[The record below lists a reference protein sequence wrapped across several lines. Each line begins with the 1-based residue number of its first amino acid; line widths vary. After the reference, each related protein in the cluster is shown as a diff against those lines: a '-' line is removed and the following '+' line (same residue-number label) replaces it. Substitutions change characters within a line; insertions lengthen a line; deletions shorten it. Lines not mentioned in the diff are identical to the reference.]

1 MRPEVYVKKKVII
14 GLGVLVVFVVIAL
27 LAAPSFIDVN
37 HYRPQ
42 IEAKLQDRLGRQVS
56 LGPMRISL
64 IPLAF
69 RVENAVIA
77 EDPAFGT
84 GRPFAQI
91 QTLFVRPELL
101 PLLHRQVQIR
111 SLQLDRPVVELV
123 RNERGTWNFS
133 SLMTGTQQ
141 PHEPGAFSLDRLQIY
156 NGQVGMTDIQQHK
169 SRAVYDHIDVLV
181 SDFAAEKPFSMDV
194 RAHLPGSGQEM
205 IVLQGKMGP
214 IQHEAPAR
222 TAFDGRLNLDGV
234 SLSGLQRF
242 VNIEEL
248 SDSDA
253 VLTGSADVK
262 SNNGTLASSGKF
274 DVKNPRIHG
283 VDIGYPIAMDYGIV
297 SNLNDSTAVIQKANL
312 RLGQTP
318 VSFQGSIDAKPTP
331 MQVDIKVQTPDA
343 SIAEAARLAAAF
355 GTAFNAKSNVSGS
368 LSLNVHAQGAVTRP
382 ALSGQVA
389 ARNLRIS
396 GGEFKEPVQ
405 VDAIEL
411 SLSPDTIRSND
422 FTARTGHTSVAAQ
435 FTLSDY
441 VSDAPKVQA
450 KINTGDADLQELL
463 RIAHAYGISA
473 VEGINGAGV
482 ITLNASASGPL
493 KQTDQLTFE
502 GSGGIR
508 NASFDLPA
516 VAKPVAIRKA
526 DLQFNGN
533 GVNLDNLDVS
543 VGQTTAHGNLVARNF
558 SAPQVQFSL
567 SANHVNVAE
576 WEQLF
581 KPAAVKTPGPS
592 PNARGSNIPPATT
605 TKAATAT
612 KQDSLISRATGTGTL
627 TADTLVYDELTLNNV
642 RATVTLDH
650 GNITMKPVTANVFNG
665 QLSGAAE
672 VDTRTSPATY
682 SVDSKLQGVDANQ
695 LLSSL
700 SPVKQTLYG
709 ILAANADTHFNTAA
723 GAHSILPSLSGK
735 VSLNLKDG
743 KIANVDLLHQLATI
757 AQFQRTAKAVEPF
770 TQLVQLAGDFDI
782 RNGVART
789 NNVKAILDIGSL
801 AADGIVDLAQQKL
814 NLHLTAVL
822 SQDYSQSVGG
832 TGIGGFL
839 NTALANNKG
848 ELVIPVLVTGTFQQP
863 QFAPDLQKVAE
874 MKLQNLVPGLNNPGD
889 LTNSILGQVLRGK
902 PGQPGQPTQPGQP
915 AQPQEQK
922 APDQQQ
928 QPNPLNDVFD
938 LFKNKNKGRQ

>member
-1 MRPEVYVKKKVII
+1 MRKKVII
-14 GLGVLVVFVVIAL
+14 VFGVLAILVLAAL

-42 IEAKLQDRLGRQVS
+42 IEAKLRDRLGREVS
-56 LGPMRISL
+56 LGPMRLSL

-77 EDPAFGT
+77 EDPAFRT
-84 GRPFAQI
+84 GRPFAQV
-91 QTLFVRPELL
+91 QTLFVRPELF
-101 PLLHRQVQIR
+101 PLLHRQVQIK
-111 SLQLDRPVVELV
+111 SLQLDSPVVELV
-123 RNERGTWNFS
+123 RNQQGTWNFS
-133 SLMTGTQQ
+133 TLTPGSQQ
-141 PHEPGAFSLDRLQIY
+141 THEPGAFSLDRLQIY
-156 NGQVGMTDIQQHK
+156 NGQIGITDAQERK
-169 SRAVYDHIDVLV
+169 PRAVYDHIDLLV
-181 SDFAAEKPFSMDV
+181 SDFAPEKPFSMDV
-194 RAHLPGSGQEM
+194 RAHLPGPREVGQQV
-205 IVLQGKMGP
+205 IVLRGKMGP
-214 IQHEAPAR
+214 IQHDAVAR

-242 VNIEEL
+242 VNIEGL

-262 SNNGTLASSGKF
+262 SNNGTLASTGRF
-274 DVKNPRIHG
+274 DAKNPRIRG
-283 VDIGYPIAMDYGIV
+283 VDVGYPIAVDYGIV
-297 SNLNDSTAVIQKANL
+297 GNLNDSTAVIQKANL
-312 RLGQTP
+312 SLGQTP

-331 MQVDIKVQTPDA
+331 MQVDIKVQTPNA
-343 SIAEAARLAAAF
+343 SIAEAARLAAVF
-355 GTAFNAKSNVSGS
+355 GTAFNTTTNVSGN
-368 LSLNVHAQGAVTRP
+368 LSLNVHAQGAVTKP

-389 ARNLRIS
+389 AHNIRIS
-396 GGEFKEPVQ
+396 GGELKEPVQ
-405 VDAIEL
+405 VAAIEL

-422 FTARTGHTSVAAQ
+422 FTARTGRTSAAAQ

-450 KINTGDADLQELL
+450 KINTGNADLQELL

-473 VEGINGAGV
+473 VEGMNGSGV
-482 ITLNASASGPL
+482 ITLDLSARGPL

-508 NASFDLPA
+508 NASLDLPA
-516 VAKPVAIRKA
+516 VAKPLAVRKA
-526 DLQFNGN
+526 DLRFNGN
-533 GVNLDNLDVS
+533 GVSLDDLDVS
-543 VGQTTAHGNLVARNF
+543 VGQTTAHGNLIARNF

-567 SANHVNVAE
+567 SANQVNVAE

-581 KPAAVKTPGPS
+581 KPAAGKAAGPGPNTPA
-592 PNARGSNIPPATT
+592 PNTPAATT
-605 TKAATAT
+605 T

-627 TADTLVYDELTLNNV
+627 TADTLVYDDLTLNNV
-642 RATVTLDH
+642 RSTVTLDH
-650 GNITMKPVTANVFNG
+650 GIITMKPVTAGVFNG
-665 QLSGAAE
+665 QLAGAVA
-672 VDTRTSPATY
+672 VNARTSPATY
-682 SVDSKLQGVDANQ
+682 SVDSKMQGVDANQ

-709 ILAANADTHFNTAA
+709 ILSANADTHFNTAA

-770 TQLVQLAGDFDI
+770 TQLVQMLGDFDI
-782 RNGVART
+782 TNGVART
-789 NNVKAILDIGSL
+789 NNVKAILDIGSI

-822 SQDYSQSVGG
+822 SQEYSQSVGG

-848 ELVIPVLVTGTFQQP
+848 ELVIPVLVTGTFQEP
-863 QFAPDLQKVAE
+863 LFAPDLQKVAE
-874 MKLQNLVPGLNNPGD
+874 MKLQNLVPGLDNPAD

-902 PGQPGQPTQPGQP
+902 PGQPAQPAQPGQP
-915 AQPQEQK
+915 AQPQGQK
-922 APDQQQ
+922 SPDQQQ
-928 QPNPLNDVFD
+928 QPNGLNDIFD